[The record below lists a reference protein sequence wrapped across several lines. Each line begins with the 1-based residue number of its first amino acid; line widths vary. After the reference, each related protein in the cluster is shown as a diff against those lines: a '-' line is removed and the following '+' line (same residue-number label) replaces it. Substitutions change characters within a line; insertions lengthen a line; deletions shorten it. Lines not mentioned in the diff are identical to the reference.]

1 MLKKGI
7 LPLCRTVFKYSPKG
21 FFFFIMEKVLY
32 GILPSI
38 RVYLFAGIVD
48 AVLHITNGEM
58 DWKCVV
64 PLLLAVFLVQF
75 VGWTLREAESY
86 VTRTMK
92 MEVEKKYSLDLM
104 RKISVLKY
112 EYFEDDETRNL
123 ISRITDKGWNKIVDG
138 YINLLSMTGSLISVA
153 GISIIV
159 AGTDLLVGGVILL
172 FDIPIVLLAWRN
184 GTVTYEANRETTRYK
199 RNYQYLE
206 SILFS
211 RESTYER
218 KLFHAFDKW
227 NSRWKEEYNHKR
239 NLEMAAFK
247 RYFLSIRLNAVAE
260 IICICFILAAL
271 AVLVMDGRMTAGLYF
286 AVSGNLIQLFQIQ
299 AKSMTY
305 CISSFVGSMKYME
318 EVYRFLEYEEVDHE
332 AVPGMKDAD
341 AVTIVCSGLRFKYPN
356 AVRYSLDGVS
366 LTLEPDK
373 SYAFVG
379 KNGSGK
385 TTLIKLFIG
394 LYTSYEGSL
403 LINGRE
409 ARDYNAEELHRL
421 FSVVFQDYAKYGISV
436 EDNVAI
442 GNIAHM
448 EEARRNVQTVL
459 QNLGMWEEVRKL
471 KNGAETL
478 LGKVKKDSVDLSL
491 GQWQKLALARGVVSD
506 APVKILDEP
515 TAALDPNLECE
526 FYRKYEEL
534 CGNSETI
541 LISHRLASV
550 QNADRIFVLDE
561 GKVAEAGTHD
571 ELMGLKGLYYEM
583 FTQQKKWY
591 D

>member
-1 MLKKGI
+1 MLKRGM
-7 LPLCRTVFKYSPKG
+7 LPLCRTVLKYSPKG
-21 FFFFIMEKVLY
+21 FFFFLLEKVLY

-38 RVYLFAGIVD
+38 RVYLFAGMVD
-48 AVLHITNGEM
+48 AVLHIGREEA
-58 DWKCVV
+58 DWMCVV

-75 VGWTLREAESY
+75 AGWILREAESY

-112 EYFEDDETRNL
+112 EYFEEDETRNL
-123 ISRITDKGWNKIVDG
+123 ISRITDQGWNKVVDG
-138 YINLLSMTGSLISVA
+138 YINLLSMAGSLISVA

-159 AGTDLLVGGVILL
+159 AGTNPLVGGVILL

-184 GTVTYEANRETTRYK
+184 GTVTYEANQETTRYK

-206 SILFS
+206 SVLLS
-211 RESTYER
+211 RESVCER

-227 NSRWKEEYNHKR
+227 NSRWKEEYDHKR
-239 NLEMAAFK
+239 RLEMAAFM

-271 AVLVMDGRMTAGLYF
+271 AVPVLEGGMTAGLYF
-286 AVSGNLIQLFQIQ
+286 AVSGNLIQLFQLQ

-305 CISSFVGSMKYME
+305 CISSFVGSVKYME
-318 EVYRFLEYEEVDHE
+318 EVCRLLEYEEVRQE
-332 AVPGMKDAD
+332 AVSGAKDAGD
-341 AVTIVCSGLRFKYPN
+341 VTIVCSGLKFKYPN
-356 AVRYSLDGVS
+356 AAGYSLDGVS

-373 SYAFVG
+373 RYAFVG
-379 KNGSGK
+379 RNGSGK
-385 TTLIKLFIG
+385 TTLMKLFVG

-409 ARDYNAEELHRL
+409 ARDYGTEELRRL

-442 GNIAHM
+442 GNIDRM
-448 EEARRNVQTVL
+448 EEARGKAQAAL
-459 QNLGMWEEVRKL
+459 QDLGLWEEVRSL
-471 KNGAETL
+471 KDGAKTT
-478 LGKVKKDSVDLSL
+478 LGKVKKDSADLSL
-491 GQWQKLALARGVVSD
+491 GQWQKLALARGLVSD

-534 CGNSETI
+534 CGRSETI
-541 LISHRLASV
+541 LVSHRLASV
-550 QNADRIFVLDE
+550 QNADRIFVLDG

-583 FTQQKKWY
+583 FTQQRKWY

>member
-1 MLKKGI
+1 MNKEM
-7 LPLCRTVFKYSPKG
+7 LPLCRTVLKYSPKG
-21 FFFFIMEKVLY
+21 FFFFMIEKIIY

-38 RVYLFAGIVD
+38 RVFLFSELVNNI
-48 AVLHITNGEM
+48 LQITNGVRN
-58 DWKCVV
+58 WKCVV
-64 PLLLAVFLVQF
+64 PLLLSIFLVQF
-75 VGWTLREAESY
+75 VGWTLREAENL
-86 VTRTMK
+86 VMRIMK
-92 MEVEKKYSLDLM
+92 MEVEKKYSLDLL

-112 EYFEDDETRNL
+112 EYFEDDEARNL
-123 ISRITDKGWNKIVDG
+123 MSRITDKGGNKIVDG
-138 YINLLSMTGSLISVA
+138 YINLLSLVSSLISVV
-153 GISIIV
+153 GISLIV
-159 AGTDLLVGGVILL
+159 VNINKLVGSVILL
-172 FDIPIVLLAWRN
+172 FDIPIILLAWHN
-184 GTVTYEANRETTRYK
+184 GTVTYEANRETTRFK

-206 SILFS
+206 SLLFS
-211 RESTYER
+211 RESVYER
-218 KLFHAFDKW
+218 KIFHAFEKW
-227 NSRWKEEYNHKR
+227 NGRWKEEYDHKR
-239 NLEMAAFK
+239 HLEMAAFK
-247 RYFLSIRLNAVAE
+247 RYFLAIRLNAVVE

-271 AVLVMDGRMTAGLYF
+271 AFPVMDGGMTAGLYF

-305 CISSFVGSMKYME
+305 SISSLVGTMKYME
-318 EVYRFLEYEEVDHE
+318 EVCGFLEYEEVNQN
-332 AVPGMKDAD
+332 AASGMEGVNSVK
-341 AVTIVCSGLRFKYPN
+341 IVCSGLKFKYPN
-356 AVRYSLDGVS
+356 AAKYSLDGVS

-403 LINGRE
+403 LINGKE
-409 ARDYNAEELHRL
+409 ARDYNAGELHML

-436 EDNVAI
+436 EDNVVL
-442 GNIAHM
+442 GNVDHM
-448 EEARRNVQTVL
+448 EESRGRVKTVL
-459 QNLGMWEEVRKL
+459 QGLEMWEEVVKL
-471 KNGAETL
+471 KDGVRTS
-478 LGKVKKDSVDLSL
+478 LGRVKKDSADLSL
-491 GQWQKLALARGVVSD
+491 GQWQKLALARGLVSD

-515 TAALDPNLECE
+515 TASLDPNLECE

-550 QNADRIFVLDE
+550 QNAHRIFVLDE
-561 GKVAEAGTHD
+561 GKVAETGTHD